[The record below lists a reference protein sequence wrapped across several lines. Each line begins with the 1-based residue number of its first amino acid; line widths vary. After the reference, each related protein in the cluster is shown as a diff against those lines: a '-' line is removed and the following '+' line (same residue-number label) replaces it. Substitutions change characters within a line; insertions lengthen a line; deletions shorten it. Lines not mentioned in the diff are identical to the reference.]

1 MGRSIL
7 VVDDS
12 GIMRSMIRRTIA
24 MAGLQVDEIYE
35 AGNGIEA
42 FAQLAGHDIDVV
54 LLDINMPVM
63 NGVQFLSRMHDDPRL
78 CDIPVV
84 VASTEGSETR
94 IAELRA
100 MGAKGYVRKPFHPEQ
115 IRDVLTPFISVGDSA
130 TASSASEAMD
140 F

>member
-1 MGRSIL
+1 MASSIL

-24 MAGLQVDEIYE
+24 MAGLEVGQILE

-42 FAQLAGHDIDVV
+42 FAQLAEHEISVV

-63 NGVQFLSRMHDDPRL
+63 NGVQFLRRMHDDPRL
-78 CDIPVV
+78 KDIPVV

-100 MGAKGYVRKPFHPEQ
+100 MGARGYVRKPFHPEQ
-115 IRDVLTPFISVGDSA
+115 LRDALAPFISIG
-130 TASSASEAMD
+130 SASAAPGGIDAD